1 MDDLSI
7 SLTIAGRSYKL
18 VIEKEHEAL
27 FRKSAKLIEQRMKD
41 YSGSYAY
48 KDNQDLLAM
57 VALEY
62 TTRHLREEQERAQR
76 EQRWADK
83 LAEIDAT
90 LDNFLPQ
97 KPGVL

>member
-1 MDDLSI
+1 MNELSI
-7 SLTIAGRSYKL
+7 SLTISGRPYKL

-27 FRKSAKLIEQRMKD
+27 FRKSAKLIEKRMKD

-62 TTRHLREEQERAQR
+62 ATRYLRDEQNSSEKEIQW
-76 EQRWADK
+76 EQK
-83 LAEIDAT
+83 LVEVDAA
-90 LDNFLPQ
+90 LNAYLP
-97 KPGVL
+97 KTP

>member
-1 MDDLSI
+1 MSELSI
-7 SLTIAGRSYKL
+7 SLTIAGRLYKL

-27 FRKSAKLIEQRMKD
+27 FRKSAKLIEKRMKD

-62 TTRHLREEQERAQR
+62 ATRYIRDEQETEVTHSQL
-76 EQRWADK
+76 QQK
-83 LAEIDAT
+83 LEEIDAA
-90 LDNFLPQ
+90 LNMYLP
-97 KPGVL
+97 

>member
-1 MDDLSI
+1 MNELSI
-7 SLTIAGRSYKL
+7 SLSIAGRTYKL
-18 VIEKEHEAL
+18 VIDKEHEAL

-62 TTRHLREEQERAQR
+62 TTLHFRDELDGSAREKQWEE
-76 EQRWADK
+76 K

-90 LDNFLPQ
+90 LNHFLP
-97 KPGVL
+97 